1 MIWAWFKKLGAIV
14 LGVLPGA
21 RGNAKQG
28 PAPLLP
34 PFIDDN
40 GDQR

>member
-1 MIWAWFKKLGAIV
+1 MWAWFKKLGAIV

-34 PFIDDN
+34 PFVNDA
-40 GDQR
+40 GEQR